1 MLYCLL
7 WSSLLTFDVVVVV
20 GCVVVTCVI
29 LLHPFFPHLHMFN
42 AATTALTLTILNG
55 FMDDVLDLRGR
66 TKIMLSFLAALPLIV
81 AYDGATNVIIPKP
94 FRGYLGYSL
103 ELQYFYLLYMMFLA
117 VFFTNG
123 INIYAG
129 VNGLEVGQSV
139 VIAASILV
147 HNIIQLGAKDCDQ
160 VAILYSA
167 STCLPFMSSSLAL
180 LFHNWYPAQVFVG
193 DSYTYTAGMSFAV
206 IAILGK
212 ISKTVMLFFIP
223 QFINYFMSVPQ
234 IIGLLPCP
242 RHRLPQYIAKTDK
255 MHFSTYEMNGKK
267 YMNLTLINLCLK
279 VFGDM
284 NEQTLCIV
292 LLLLQ
297 ALSSMVAFF
306 IRYHL
311 SQLFYA

>member
-1 MLYCLL
+1 MKREVYGLL
-7 WSSLLTFDVVVVV
+7 NIFSPVVV

-42 AATTALTLTILNG
+42 AATTALTLTILTG

-81 AYDGATNVIIPKP
+81 AYDGPTNVIVPKP
-94 FRGYLGYSL
+94 LRGFLGDSV
-103 ELQYFYLLYMMFLA
+103 ELQYAYLLYMMFLA

-129 VNGLEVGQSV
+129 INGLEVGQSV
-139 VIAASILV
+139 VIASSILV
-147 HNIIQLGAKDCDQ
+147 HNVIQLGANDCDQ

-167 STCLPFMSSSLAL
+167 STCLPFLGSSLAL
-180 LFHNWYPAQVFVG
+180 LYHNWYPSRVFVG
-193 DSYTYTAGMSFAV
+193 DSYTYTAGMAFAV

-234 IIGLLPCP
+234 IVGILPCP
-242 RHRLPQYIAKTDK
+242 RHRLPQYIPKTDK
-255 MHFSTYEMNGKK
+255 MRFSTFELNGKK

-279 VFGDM
+279 VLGDM
-284 NEQTLCIV
+284 NEQTLCI
-292 LLLLQ
+292 LLLAIQ
-297 ALSSMVAFF
+297 VMCSVVAFG
-306 IRYHL
+306 IRYYL
-311 SQLFYA
+311 SLLFYA